1 MAVPLPNR
9 PRIAYF
15 SMEIALEEGIPTYS
29 GGLGVLA
36 GDMMRSAAD
45 LGVPI
50 VAVTLVSRAGYFRQ
64 EILGGRQVERPE
76 HWDPATRAQRLDCK
90 VAVRVGDHDVWIGA
104 WQYDVVGH
112 ADQFAP
118 VPVILLDTDLSEN
131 REEDRGLTHFLYGG
145 DATYR
150 LRQEIVLG
158 VGGVR
163 MLHALGLDIQK
174 YHLNEGHSALLTL
187 ELLRLRGAADAHGDA
202 LQEAVV
208 AVRRRCVFTT
218 HTPVEAGHD
227 QYPYGLAEQ
236 WLAGLVHPRVL
247 HTLGGPDRLNLTRLA
262 LSLCGWV
269 NGVAHRHAEVSRV
282 LFPGHEVHAITNG
295 VHAGRWTCGP
305 MQALFDR
312 YIPSWCHEPELLV
325 RALRIA
331 DADMAG
337 AHAQAKQELLQFIAG
352 LPGAGQLDPHRF
364 TIGFAR
370 RMTDYKRPGLLFT
383 DLERLRAIARRHPF
397 QVIVAGKAHPHDE
410 PGKRDIEKLH
420 AWAHELAG
428 TVAVVFL
435 PDYRLEVARRVV
447 AGVDLWLNTPR
458 PPLEASGTSGMK
470 AAMNGVPSL
479 SVLDG
484 WWLEGC
490 DEGATGWAVGDDG
503 DHDADRHA
511 LSLYDKLEHTILP
524 TYYEGGAAWCF
535 IMKSTI
541 ARNGSYF
548 NSHRM
553 LRRYVSEAYWN

>member
-1 MAVPLPNR
+1 MAMPLPNR

-90 VAVRVGDHDVWIGA
+90 VAVRVGDHDVWIGT

-112 ADQFAP
+112 AEQFAP

-145 DATYR
+145 DPTYR

-163 MLHALGLDIQK
+163 MLNALGLDIQK

-187 ELLRLRGAADAHGDA
+187 ELLRLRGAADAHGEA
-202 LQEAVV
+202 LQEAVT

-247 HTLGGPDRLNLTRLA
+247 HMLGGPDRLNLTRLA

-295 VHAGRWTCGP
+295 VHAGRWTSGP

-312 YIPSWCHEPELLV
+312 HIPSWCHEPELLV

-331 DADMAG
+331 DAEIAG

-352 LPGAGQLDPHRF
+352 MPGVGQLDPHRF

-370 RMTDYKRPGLLFT
+370 RMTDYKRPSLLFS
-383 DLERLRAIARRHPF
+383 DMDRLLRIAKRYPI
-397 QVIVAGKAHPHDE
+397 QIALAGKAHPRDE
-410 PGKRDIEKLH
+410 LGKRHIARLH
-420 AWAHELAG
+420 GWASELG
-428 TVAVVFL
+428 DSIPVAYV
-435 PDYRLEVARRVV
+435 PDYGMDAGRLMVS
-447 AGVDLWLNTPR
+447 GVDLWLNTPQR
-458 PPLEASGTSGMK
+458 PLEASGTSGMK
-470 AAMNGVPSL
+470 AALNGVPNL
-479 SVLDG
+479 SILDG

-490 DEGATGWAVGDDG
+490 EEGLTGWAIGEDAP
-503 DHDADRHA
+503 HDNELDAA
-511 LSLYDKLEHTILP
+511 ALYDKLETVVLP
-524 TYYEGGAAWCF
+524 LYYENPEGWLAVMRGA
-535 IMKSTI
+535 ISH
-541 ARNGSYF
+541 NGSF
-548 NSHRM
+548 FHSHRM
-553 LRRYVSEAYWN
+553 VRRYMLEAYTR